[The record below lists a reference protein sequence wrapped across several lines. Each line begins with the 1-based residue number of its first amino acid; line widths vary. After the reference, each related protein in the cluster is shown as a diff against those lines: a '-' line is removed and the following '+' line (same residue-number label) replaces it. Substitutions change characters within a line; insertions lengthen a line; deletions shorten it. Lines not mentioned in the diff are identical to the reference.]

1 MIRSQSGKLSSLTLI
16 SGLIVALTLGASA
29 FPGKNQESWQPRL
42 SSIKQADKQQRL
54 IGFEGKTALAEQPVR
69 RAPNKAWLLQPE
81 VFDGLSAG
89 GRRAALKLNGLIQ
102 SERGVAPSRSH
113 SGFTP
118 QATPGDNI
126 RVNDP
131 ALDEFGKTNSETSIA
146 VNGENIIVSFN
157 DASFFDVAG
166 YSFSTDG
173 GNTFTHKRLPT
184 PDKGFGDSLG
194 DGVVALG
201 PDGEIYYST
210 IADDRNLD
218 VFIGVAKSTD
228 KGATFAPVADAST
241 SANNSSDF
249 QDKGWLAV
257 DRSATS
263 PFKGSVYEAWTD
275 FTRSNGSFINCSRS
289 TNGGDSFKNPISI
302 SPQDR
307 TQRVQGPMP
316 ALAPNGDLYVA
327 YADLHFNSSGG
338 ISVVKSTDGGRS
350 FSAPKSAAALF
361 SIGPATGGNS
371 VRTNSFPYVV
381 VDKGGTVHIVYNAVF
396 AAVGA
401 DRSDIFYTRSTDG
414 GGTFSAPLK
423 LNDDGSATTQ
433 FFPSIAAAADGTLGV
448 KWWDRRNDPTS
459 DSLTD
464 VYMTISHDG
473 GVSFGKNFRITNQN
487 WVFGPSEF
495 GSYHGDY
502 DGIAADGSNFFL
514 SWSDERSGDPD
525 AYFAQV
531 PLDRD
536 PNAPDFNISA
546 LKVFDTVIAGGSTE
560 FDLATVAA
568 GVSGSLT
575 LSASPAIDGLAYT
588 LASTSVNM
596 GDTAHLT
603 ISTTDTV
610 TPGTYLVTVA
620 AAGQG
625 LTRKTNVRINVLD
638 SHRTLDVPRPITKTP
653 GFTFMRSG
661 LKEDAGG
668 TIHMVFDDDTNNVRS
683 SDVYYSKSTDGG
695 STYSTPARVSPS
707 APLGFNSTLALDSA
721 GGIYAAW
728 TGARPGQSSGLAVFL
743 SKSTD
748 QGSTFSAPVAM
759 SSGSQSADLANIA
772 VDKNGNVLAT
782 YLEFATSNLRLFAA
796 RSSNGGASF
805 SSPVQIS
812 QPSETLSGIGG
823 PVAFDST
830 GSAYVVYSDLAAA
843 APTINLAITSDG
855 KRFSTP
861 RVVSDPTIAAFGA
874 NLAVDRKDTLY
885 VTFYNRQLTFPS
897 FSREVMLIRSFDK
910 GGTFRRQINASNNPG
925 ESSLPFLIL
934 GKSDEVN
941 LVWQD
946 TEDDDQGDAFLARS
960 TDGGILFT
968 EPVNLSANSGVSSFA
983 TGAADANGNI
993 VVAWT
998 DDSTANTELFSLG
1011 LTGLPAPTPDFALVF
1026 NPAEVFIPLGSS
1038 AVVGVFISRPGGF
1051 AGNVTVTAPDV
1062 TPLKIK
1068 LKGGDTKSTTGE
1080 FVSFKFKVKGGA
1092 PAGFHELSFTAR
1104 DDAGRMR
1111 SATLSLAI
1119 F

>member
-1 MIRSQSGKLSSLTLI
+1 MNQSQRGKRSSLALI
-16 SGLIVALTLGASA
+16 SGLVVALTLGADA
-29 FPGKNQESWQPRL
+29 FPGKNREGRQPRL
-42 SSIKQADKQQRL
+42 SSIKRDDKQRRL
-54 IGFEGKTALAEQPVR
+54 SDVEGTTALAEQPVR
-69 RAPNKAWLLQPE
+69 RAPNKVWLLQPE
-81 VFDGLSAG
+81 IFDGLSAG
-89 GRRAALKLNGLIQ
+89 GRRAALKLNGLLQ
-102 SERGVAPSRSH
+102 NKRGVRASGTHSR
-113 SGFTP
+113 FAP

-131 ALDEFGKTNSETSIA
+131 SVDEFGETNSETSIA
-146 VNGENIIVSFN
+146 VNGQNIIVSFN
-157 DASFFDVAG
+157 DAAFFDVAG
-166 YSFSTDG
+166 YSFSTNG

-194 DGVVALG
+194 DGVVAFGLN
-201 PDGEIYYST
+201 GEIYYST
-210 IADDRNLD
+210 IADDRNFT

-228 KGATFAPVADAST
+228 NGVTFAPVVDAST
-241 SANNSSDF
+241 SAGNENDF

-275 FTRSNGSFINCSRS
+275 FTQSNGSFINCSRS
-289 TNGGDSFKNPISI
+289 TNGGDSFKNPIPI

-307 TQRVQGPMP
+307 TQLVQGPMP
-316 ALAPNGDLYVA
+316 AVAPNGDLYVA
-327 YADLHFNSSGG
+327 YSDTHFNTSGG
-338 ISVVKSTDGGRS
+338 ISIVKSTDGGRS
-350 FSAPKSAAALF
+350 FSAPKSAAAF
-361 SIGPATGGNS
+361 FRIGSATGGNS

-381 VDKGGTVHIVYNAVF
+381 VDKNGTVHIVYNAVI
-396 AAVGA
+396 AAVSG

-423 LNDDGSATTQ
+423 LNDDGTATTQ
-433 FFPSIAAAADGTLGV
+433 IFPSIAAAADGTLGV
-448 KWWDRRNDPTS
+448 KWWDRRNDPPS

-464 VYMTISHDG
+464 VYMALSHDG
-473 GVSFGKNFRITNQN
+473 GASFGKNFRITNQN

-502 DGIAADGSNFFL
+502 DGMAADGSSFFL

-546 LKVFDTVIAGGSTE
+546 RKLFDTVIAGNSTD
-560 FDLATVAA
+560 FDFGTAGA
-568 GVSGSLT
+568 GVSGSLA
-575 LSASPAIDGLAYT
+575 LSASPAIDGLTYE
-588 LASTSVNM
+588 LATPVNV
-596 GDTAHLT
+596 GDAAHLT
-603 ISTTDTV
+603 ISTTNAAR
-610 TPGTYLVTVA
+610 PGTYLVTVA

-661 LKEDAGG
+661 LKQDAGG

-695 STYSTPARVSPS
+695 STYSSPARVSPT
-707 APLGFNSTLALDSA
+707 APLGFNSTLALDS
-721 GGIYAAW
+721 GGGVYAVW
-728 TGARPGQSSGLAVFL
+728 TGARPGQPGLAVFL

-748 QGSTFSAPVAM
+748 QGNTFSTPVAM
-759 SSGSQSADLANIA
+759 SSATQSADLANVA
-772 VDKNGNVLAT
+772 LDKNGNVLAT
-782 YLEFATSNLRLFAA
+782 YLEVSTSNLRLFAA
-796 RSSNGGASF
+796 RSTNGGASF
-805 SSPVQIS
+805 SSPVQVS
-812 QPSETLSGIGG
+812 QPSEVLSTIGG

-830 GSAYVVYSDLAAA
+830 GAAYVVYSDLAARV
-843 APTINLAITSDG
+843 PTINLATASDG
-855 KRFSTP
+855 QRFSAP
-861 RVVSDPTIAAFGA
+861 QVISDPGIAAFAA
-874 NLAVDRKDTLY
+874 NLAVDRKDNLY
-885 VTFYNRQLTFPS
+885 ITFYNRQFTFPS
-897 FSREVMLIRSFDK
+897 FSREVMLIRSSDK
-910 GGTFRRQINASNNPG
+910 GSSFRRQIDASNNFG
-925 ESSLPFLIL
+925 ESTIPFLIL

-960 TDGGILFT
+960 TDGGIVFT

-998 DDSTANTELFSLG
+998 DDSTANTEVFGLG
-1011 LTGLPAPTPDFALVF
+1011 LTGLPAPTSDFALVF
-1026 NPAEVFIPLGSS
+1026 NPTEVFIPLGSS
-1038 AVVGVFISRPGGF
+1038 ATVVVFISRPGGF

-1062 TPLKIK
+1062 SALKIK
-1068 LKGGDTKSTTGE
+1068 LKGGDMQSTTGD
-1080 FVSFKFKVKGGA
+1080 FVSFKLKVKGGA
-1092 PAGFHELSFTAR
+1092 PTGRHDLSFSAR
-1104 DDAGRMR
+1104 DEAGHVRN
-1111 SATLSLAI
+1111 ATLTLLI
-1119 F
+1119 L